1 MVSSVVRWRGSPGT
15 ADFFLKHRKHL
26 QLSKQVTFLQLR
38 QVSPHVFEILLPI
51 VCDRLSICFR
61 LFDSRTH
68 FIDTFY
74 LQIEDKTV
82 SPSSSNLK
90 NRLKAHTAAR
100 GSQFALQDTNSDR
113 AERLMRGPLWK

>member
-1 MVSSVVRWRGSPGT
+1 MVSSVVRLRGSPGT
-15 ADFFLKHRKHL
+15 AVFFLKHRKHL

-51 VCDRLSICFR
+51 VYDRLSMIRFR
-61 LFDSRTH
+61 LFDLRTH

-82 SPSSSNLK
+82 DKSKLVES
-90 NRLKAHTAAR
+90 
-100 GSQFALQDTNSDR
+100 
-113 AERLMRGPLWK
+113 

>member
-1 MVSSVVRWRGSPGT
+1 MYGSEMVSSVVRWRGSPGT
-15 ADFFLKHRKHL
+15 DVFFLKHRKHL

-51 VCDRLSICFR
+51 VCDRLSIRFP

-82 SPSSSNLK
+82 DKSKLVESRRPS
-90 NRLKAHTAAR
+90 
-100 GSQFALQDTNSDR
+100 
-113 AERLMRGPLWK
+113 